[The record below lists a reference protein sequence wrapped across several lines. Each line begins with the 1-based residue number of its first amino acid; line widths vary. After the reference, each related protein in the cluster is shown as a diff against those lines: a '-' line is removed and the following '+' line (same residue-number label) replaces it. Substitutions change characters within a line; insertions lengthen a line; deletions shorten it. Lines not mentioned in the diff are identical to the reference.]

1 MSQQRIARITEI
13 AAKAA
18 KLSGGAQVSQDA
30 GLYQFSQGIGSGTLA
45 GDELKSIR
53 ENTLRLAKAIADGLD
68 VPIGKL
74 KELGKQGK
82 LTPGVIA
89 DALEKEADRSE
100 EHTSELQSLMRIS
113 YAVFCLKKHK
123 KHNNTKQNN
132 SIH

>member
-53 ENTLRLAKAIADGLD
+53 ENTLRLSKAIADGLD

-89 DALEKEADRSE
+89 DALEKEADRIDK
-100 EHTSELQSLMRIS
+100 ELESLPETIS
-113 YAVFCLKKHK
+113 SAGAKLHRKS
-123 KHNNTKQNN
+123 TRLN
-132 SIH
+132 SSN

>member
-1 MSQQRIARITEI
+1 MRDTVRIANEARTGLVPVADLYARLTLGGREFGMSQQRIARITEI

-53 ENTLRLAKAIADGLD
+53 ENTLRLAK
-68 VPIGKL
+68 
-74 KELGKQGK
+74 
-82 LTPGVIA
+82 
-89 DALEKEADRSE
+89 RSE

-113 YAVFCLKKHK
+113 YAVFCLKKK
-123 KHNNTKQNN
+123 K
-132 SIH
+132 

>member
-74 KELGKQGK
+74 KELGKQG
-82 LTPGVIA
+82 
-89 DALEKEADRSE
+89 RSE
-100 EHTSELQSLMRIS
+100 EHTSELQSLMRSS
-113 YAVFCLKKHK
+113 YAVFCVKKK
-123 KHNNTKQNN
+123 NNMTIHYKLDDLHPSSYKYSETKQ
-132 SIH
+132 